1 MLALSANGG
10 IHNIALNLPDAAT
23 YFHPTKGLGLPTIIV
38 WFIVM
43 ITECFSLQGAVQIA
57 FCAKDGDAARKGFII
72 GGLLMI
78 PIGFLAALLGI
89 VAKASYPE
97 VSATMALPQVIT
109 SLNPLLAGL
118 TLAALWA
125 ADVSTAC
132 NLLLGSA
139 TLVSQDIYKRFV
151 NPKIEEKKLMLMTKG
166 FVIVLGII
174 TFMIALKASGILKMV
189 MLALSL
195 TTAFSI
201 VFVFTLF
208 APSICRKNSAFN
220 TGLAGIIVLIL
231 WQAVPAVRV
240 VPHVIYA
247 EWIVCLAVFLIT
259 PLFDS
264 RSIKPNVEENAA

>member
-1 MLALSANGG
+1 
-10 IHNIALNLPDAAT
+10 
-23 YFHPTKGLGLPTIIV
+23 
-38 WFIVM
+38 
-43 ITECFSLQGAVQIA
+43 
-57 FCAKDGDAARKGFII
+57 
-72 GGLLMI
+72 
-78 PIGFLAALLGI
+78 
-89 VAKASYPE
+89 
-97 VSATMALPQVIT
+97 MALPQVIT